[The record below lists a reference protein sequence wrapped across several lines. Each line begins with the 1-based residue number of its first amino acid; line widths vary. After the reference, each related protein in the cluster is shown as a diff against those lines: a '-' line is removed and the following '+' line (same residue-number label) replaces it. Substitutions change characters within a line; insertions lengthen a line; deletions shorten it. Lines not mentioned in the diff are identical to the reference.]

1 MVLVPPPRK
10 TAASQYAVYTSLA
23 LLLPVSTVV
32 GYAIG
37 SWLDGRFGTHW
48 LTILFL
54 ILGTAGGFMQLIR
67 QIVRDSS
74 DDGGR

>member
-1 MVLVPPPRK
+1 VPEPRK
-10 TAASQYAVYTSLA
+10 SAASQFAQYSSLA

-37 SWLDGRFGTHW
+37 HWLDARLGTDW
-48 LTILFL
+48 LEIVFL
-54 ILGTAGGFMQLIR
+54 ILGSAAGFLQLIR
-67 QIVRDSS
+67 QIMRDSK